1 MNERIQKLAE
11 QSGLYDEKSP
21 DEVPEFTAC
30 FEKFAEL
37 LIQECVYV
45 LGENISPLQM
55 KSFLDEYPERIPM
68 SSKELQ
74 DRRRNGQIEGLLMG
88 AKAIEE
94 HFRVEK

>member
-37 LIQECVYV
+37 IVRECASQCLLSPIDYV
-45 LGENISPLQM
+45 LRGEVYAN
-55 KSFLDEYPERIPM
+55 RI
-68 SSKELQ
+68 KQ
-74 DRRRNGQIEGLLMG
+74 RFG
-88 AKAIEE
+88 
-94 HFRVEK
+94 VE